1 MDERIE
7 GYAQAIFAIAKAEGK
22 LATVEGELFT
32 VARAIEGSAELAD
45 ALGDPRLPA
54 DRKEAVLADL
64 LELKAS
70 PLTTAFVRFVAG
82 LGHARDLP
90 AIADAFVARAAA
102 ERNKAVAEVRAA
114 VPLDA
119 DTLAKLEEA
128 LGKATG
134 KNIEVKLVV
143 DPSVLGG
150 IVATIGDTVIDGS
163 IRHRLQSLRQT
174 LQSR

>member
-7 GYAQAIFAIAKAEGK
+7 GYAEAIFAIAGAEGQ
-22 LATVEGELFT
+22 LALVEDELFT

-45 ALGDPRLPA
+45 ALADPRLPVE
-54 DRKEAVLADL
+54 RKEAMLADL
-64 LELKAS
+64 LESKAS
-70 PLTTAFVRFVAG
+70 KLTVSLVRFVAG
-82 LGHARDLP
+82 LGRARELP
-90 AIADAFVARAAA
+90 AIVDAFIARSAA
-102 ERNKAVAEVRAA
+102 ERKKAVAEVRAA

-119 DTLAKLEEA
+119 ETLSKLEEA

-163 IRHRLQSLRQT
+163 IRHRLESLRQT

>member
-1 MDERIE
+1 MDERIV
-7 GYAQAIFAIAKAEGK
+7 GYADAIFAIASAEGQ
-22 LATVEGELFT
+22 LTTVEDELFT

-45 ALGDPRLPA
+45 ALADPRLPTE
-54 DRKEAVLADL
+54 RKEAILADL
-64 LELKAS
+64 LERKATN
-70 PLTTAFVRFVAG
+70 LTAAFVRFVAG
-82 LGHARDLP
+82 LGRARDLP
-90 AIADAFVARAAA
+90 AVADAFVARAAA
-102 ERNKAVAEVRAA
+102 ERKKAIAEVRAA

-119 DTLAKLEEA
+119 ETLAKLEEA

-150 IVATIGDTVIDGS
+150 IVARIGDTVIDGS
-163 IRHRLQSLRQT
+163 IRHRLESLRQT

>member
-1 MDERIE
+1 MDERIA
-7 GYAQAIFAIAKAEGK
+7 GYADAIFAIAGAEGQ
-22 LATVEGELFT
+22 LATVEDEMFA

-45 ALGDPRLPA
+45 ALADPRLPA
-54 DRKEAVLADL
+54 ERKEAILADL
-64 LELKAS
+64 LEGQAS
-70 PLTTAFVRFVAG
+70 DLTTAFVRFVAG
-82 LGHARDLP
+82 LGRARDLP
-90 AIADAFVARAAA
+90 AVADAFVARAAA
-102 ERNKAVAEVRAA
+102 ERNRAVAEVRAA

-119 DTLAKLEEA
+119 QTLAKLEDA

-163 IRHRLQSLRQT
+163 IRHRLESLRQT